1 MKKGNY
7 INKTIQYYSKLIN
20 VLIPILILVL
30 INIICHDYFFRID
43 LTTEKKYS
51 ISVNTKKLTK
61 EIDDIIYFKVFLH
74 GDLPPQYKKL
84 ANELKYMLYELKAQ
98 SDYIEFDFIV
108 RRKVPNL

>member
-1 MKKGNY
+1 MKKDNY
-7 INKTIQYYSKLIN
+7 INKTIQYYSKRIN
-20 VLIPILILVL
+20 VLIPILILIL

-51 ISVNTKKLTK
+51 ISANTKKLTK

-74 GDLPPQYKKL
+74 GLPPQYKKL

-98 SDYIEFDFIV
+98 SDYIEFDFIDPGSY
-108 RRKVPNL
+108 K